1 MDARPQ
7 RLKVHIGGN
16 ENTIPSKHDSLHQR
30 HKSTG
35 NLMSRNAAG
44 LQAAA
49 KRTAFGDVSNV
60 AKNLAALPID
70 QLPGKGKGAADFAYN
85 KENAV
90 NGKDGFSRPAQRVP
104 ALSNKN
110 VPVATEWKQPR
121 TSARND
127 SQTMATQNKQVA
139 KRASAAQLYDS
150 RPSKS
155 KYVAQDPVVPA
166 ASSKQPRHHKSQPQ
180 LKKEPAAHVLRR
192 TQSKLSTASTNP
204 APAAETWKPMDDVTE
219 AAYEDAVEHI
229 GDEQYHGP
237 YHRRSLD
244 VADEDKDQHK
254 AVALPEGNAEKHAME
269 QLAESVGAP
278 TMSEPEE
285 YWDEE
290 EEEEL
295 YDDQGYTTAH
305 SYRSRGDLTTGG
317 ATTVLAPKVTDKVEQ
332 ELETARAIVESTR
345 TQEEVDDEVWDV
357 CMVAEYGEDI
367 FEYMRELEMRMLPDP
382 HYMDHQAEIQWS
394 MRSVLM
400 DWLVQVHHRFSLLPE
415 TLFLTVNYIDRFL
428 SYKVVSIGKL
438 QLVGATALL
447 VASKY
452 EEINCPSLQEIVFMV
467 DNGYKVDEILKAER
481 FMLSM
486 LSFELG
492 FPGPMSFLRRVS
504 KADDYDL
511 ETRTLAKYFLEVTI
525 MDERFVA
532 SPPSFLAAAAHCLS
546 RMILKK
552 GDWTPAH
559 VHYSGYTWGQLRN
572 LVAMILECCHSP
584 QKHHLAVF
592 EKYSDKRYKRAAEYV
607 QTEIK
612 KGFTL
617 PYRHST
623 GRASTLEFGEL
634 EGNIGGQPHHAK
646 AMVELQS

>member
-7 RLKVHIGGN
+7 RLRVHAVGN

-35 NLMSRNAAG
+35 NLQAMPRNGA
-44 LQAAA
+44 LQVAA
-49 KRTAFGDVSNV
+49 KRNAFGDVSNT
-60 AKNLAALPID
+60 AKNLATLPSD
-70 QLPGKGKGAADFAYN
+70 QIPGKGKAVDFVYN

-90 NGKDGFSRPAQRVP
+90 NGKDGFSKAAQRAT

-110 VPVATEWKQPR
+110 GPVAAEWKQPR
-121 TSARND
+121 
-127 SQTMATQNKQVA
+127 TQNKQVA
-139 KRASAAQLYDS
+139 KRSSAAQLYEA

-155 KYVAQDPVVPA
+155 KFVAQDPITESTSA
-166 ASSKQPRHHKSQPQ
+166 RQPRHHKSQPQ
-180 LKKEPAAHVLRR
+180 LKNEPAAHVLRR
-192 TQSKLSTASTNP
+192 TQSKLSTASAHP
-204 APAAETWKPMDDVTE
+204 APAAPNSKPMDDVTE

-229 GDEQYHGP
+229 GDEHYHGT

-244 VADEDKDQHK
+244 VTNND
-254 AVALPEGNAEKHAME
+254 LPEDFASADAAVDKLGSLEP
-269 QLAESVGAP
+269 LSESLGVP
-278 TMSEPEE
+278 NLSEPEE
-285 YWDEE
+285 YWDEDD
-290 EEEEL
+290 EEEL

-317 ATTVLAPKVTDKVEQ
+317 VTTILAPKITDKVEQ

-345 TQEEVDDEVWDV
+345 TQEEVDDEIWDV
-357 CMVAEYGEDI
+357 CMVAEYGDEI

-382 HYMDHQAEIQWS
+382 HYMDNQAEIQWS

-546 RMILKK
+546 RLILKK

-559 VHYSGYTWGQLRN
+559 VHYSGYTWGQLKN
-572 LVAMILECCHSP
+572 LVTMILECCYTP
-584 QKHHLAVF
+584 RKHHLAVF

-607 QTEIK
+607 ETEIA

-617 PYRHST
+617 PAVRQST
-623 GRASTLEFGEL
+623 GRATAYDFAEVDS
-634 EGNIGGQPHHAK
+634 NAGQPHHAK

>member
-16 ENTIPSKHDSLHQR
+16 ENIIPSKHDSLHQR

-35 NLMSRNAAG
+35 NLMSRNGGG

-49 KRTAFGDVSNV
+49 KRTAFGDVSNT
-60 AKNLAALPID
+60 AKNLSALPTD
-70 QLPGKGKGAADFAYN
+70 QLPGKGKGAEFVYN

-90 NGKDGFSRPAQRVP
+90 NGKDGFSRPAQRATAP
-104 ALSNKN
+104 SNKN
-110 VPVATEWKQPR
+110 GPVAAEWKQPR
-121 TSARND
+121 TSVRND
-127 SQTMATQNKQVA
+127 SQTQNKQIA
-139 KRASAAQLYDS
+139 KRASAAQLYES

-155 KYVAQDPVVPA
+155 KYVAQDPIAPTES

-192 TQSKLSTASTNP
+192 TQSKLSTTSTHP
-204 APAAETWKPMDDVTE
+204 SAAAEAWKPMDDVTE

-244 VADEDKDQHK
+244 ATDEESELQK
-254 AVALPEGNAEKHAME
+254 AIALLEGNAEKHSME

-278 TMSEPEE
+278 TLSEPEE

-290 EEEEL
+290 DEEEEL

-317 ATTVLAPKVTDKVEQ
+317 ATTVLAPKITDKVEQ

-357 CMVAEYGEDI
+357 CMVAEYGDDI

-546 RMILKK
+546 RLILKK

-559 VHYSGYTWGQLRN
+559 VHYSGYTWSQLRN
-572 LVAMILECCHSP
+572 LVTMILECCHSP
-584 QKHHLAVF
+584 HKHHLAVF

-607 QTEIK
+607 QTEIN

-623 GRASTLEFGEL
+623 GRASALDFGEL
-634 EGNIGGQPHHAK
+634 DGNIDQPHHAK
-646 AMVELQS
+646 AMVELHG

>member
-1 MDARPQ
+1 MDAR

-16 ENTIPSKHDSLHQR
+16 ENIIPSKHDSLHQR

-35 NLMSRNAAG
+35 NLMSRNGGG

-49 KRTAFGDVSNV
+49 KRTAFGDVSNT
-60 AKNLAALPID
+60 AKNLSALPTD
-70 QLPGKGKGAADFAYN
+70 QLPGKGKGADFAYN
-85 KENAV
+85 KENAA
-90 NGKDGFSRPAQRVP
+90 NGKDGFSRPAQRAT
-104 ALSNKN
+104 ALSSKN
-110 VPVATEWKQPR
+110 GPVATEWKQPR
-121 TSARND
+121 TSVRSD
-127 SQTMATQNKQVA
+127 SQTQNKQVA
-139 KRASAAQLYDS
+139 KRASAAQLYES

-155 KYVAQDPVVPA
+155 KYVAQDPIAPA
-166 ASSKQPRHHKSQPQ
+166 ESASSKQPRHHKSQPQ

-192 TQSKLSTASTNP
+192 TQSKLSTASTQ
-204 APAAETWKPMDDVTE
+204 PAAATEAWKPMDEVTE

-244 VADEDKDQHK
+244 ATDEESELQK
-254 AVALPEGNAEKHAME
+254 AIALLEGMLRNIPWSSSLN
-269 QLAESVGAP
+269 QW
-278 TMSEPEE
+278 PEE

-305 SYRSRGDLTTGG
+305 SYRSRGDLTAGG
-317 ATTVLAPKVTDKVEQ
+317 ATTVLAPKITDKVEQ

-357 CMVAEYGEDI
+357 CMVAEYGDDI

-546 RMILKK
+546 RLILKK

-572 LVAMILECCHSP
+572 LVTMILECCHSP
-584 QKHHLAVF
+584 HKHHLAVF

-607 QTEIK
+607 QTEIS

-617 PYRHST
+617 PHRHST
-623 GRASTLEFGEL
+623 GRASALDFGEL
-634 EGNIGGQPHHAK
+634 DGSIGQPHHAK
-646 AMVELQS
+646 AMVELHG

>member
-1 MDARPQ
+1 MP
-7 RLKVHIGGN
+7 
-16 ENTIPSKHDSLHQR
+16 
-30 HKSTG
+30 
-35 NLMSRNAAG
+35 RNGA
-44 LQAAA
+44 LQVAA
-49 KRTAFGDVSNV
+49 KRTAFGDVSNT
-60 AKNLAALPID
+60 AKNLGALPTD
-70 QLPGKGKGAADFAYN
+70 LAGKGKAKAVDPSYN

-90 NGKDGFSRPAQRVP
+90 NGKDGFARPAQRSAALNNKAVP
-104 ALSNKN
+104 AI
-110 VPVATEWKQPR
+110 AEWKQPKL
-121 TSARND
+121 SVRND
-127 SQTMATQNKQVA
+127 AQPKQVA
-139 KRASAAQLYDS
+139 KRASVAHFDA
-150 RPSKS
+150 RPAKS
-155 KYVAQDPVVPA
+155 KYVAQDPILA
-166 ASSKQPRHHKSQPQ
+166 TTESSSRQPRHHKSQPQ
-180 LKKEPAAHVLRR
+180 LKKEPTAHVLRR
-192 TQSKLSTASTNP
+192 TQSKLSSTAQQATAVESY
-204 APAAETWKPMDDVTE
+204 KPMDDVTE

-229 GDEQYHGP
+229 GDEKYHGP
-237 YHRRSLD
+237 YHRRSVELADD
-244 VADEDKDQHK
+244 VRPLEVDFQDDNVPVDSATNS
-254 AVALPEGNAEKHAME
+254 LPESA
-269 QLAESVGAP
+269 GAP
-278 TMSEPEE
+278 VLSEPEE
-285 YWDEE
+285 YWDEEE

-317 ATTVLAPKVTDKVEQ
+317 ATTVLAPKVTDKVQQ
-332 ELETARAIVESTR
+332 ELDTARAIVDSTR

-357 CMVAEYGEDI
+357 CMVAEYGDEI
-367 FEYMRELEMRMLPDP
+367 FEYMRELEMKMLPDP

-546 RMILKK
+546 RLILNK

-559 VHYSGYTWGQLRN
+559 VHYSGYTWGQLKN
-572 LVAMILECCHSP
+572 LVSMILECCHSP
-584 QKHHLAVF
+584 HKHHLAVF

-607 QTEIK
+607 QTELK

-617 PYRHST
+617 PYRHSI
-623 GRASTLEFGEL
+623 GRASAFDFGDFD
-634 EGNIGGQPHHAK
+634 GNAAYAK
-646 AMVELQS
+646 VPVELQG